1 MIFAQRHVAMFAGFN
16 LIVLPIMGRLAWMA
30 MLSLNTTGDI
40 WLAVA
45 LSLVVTL
52 VALGVNLW
60 LCREA
65 SRAGA
70 PRPLV
75 YLFWGVTVLTFGVAI
90 GFGAFSPVN
99 LVMAVLGI

>member
-1 MIFAQRHVAMFAGFN
+1 MILAQRPIAMFVGFN
-16 LIVLPIMGRLAWMA
+16 LIVLPIVGRLAWMA

-45 LSLVVTL
+45 VSLLVTL

-75 YLFWGVTVLTFGVAI
+75 YALWGVTVLTFGVAI

-99 LVMAVLGI
+99 LILALLGI